1 MTMYGQRGMWHYRIW
16 QSGWCELWGAFRP
29 TGTAMQQDNNVW
41 YMPSQTPPAY
51 PATFDVAPV
60 VTVSA
65 GDHNMWVA
73 NAGGPGDVDTPPS
86 MYLYADGGGNPT
98 AGAVI
103 TIYYHVAGYVTNWI
117 DGGGKL

>member
-1 MTMYGQRGMWHYRIW
+1 MYGQRGMWHYRIW
-16 QSGWCELWGAFRP
+16 RSGWCELWGAFRP
-29 TGTAMQQDNNVW
+29 TGTAMQQDNSLW

-51 PATFDVAPV
+51 PVTFDVAPV

-65 GDHNMWVA
+65 DDHNMWVA
-73 NAGGPGDVDTPPS
+73 CAAPGDITTPPAE
-86 MYLYADGGGNPT
+86 YIYAAGGGNPT
-98 AGAVI
+98 AGAVM